1 MTTTASPALL
11 VRRDGPIATL
21 TLNRPHVRNAM
32 NYELL
37 QQMPD
42 VARQLDGDPEVRVVV
57 VRGAGEQAFAAGA
70 DISEFKERRSTPEL
84 AKHYNEVSER
94 AAASVERMQKPTIA
108 MIFGFAMGGGCQ
120 LAAVCD
126 LRFAADSAK
135 LGVPAAKLGLA
146 IGLGYSR
153 RLTQLVGP
161 GFTKEI
167 LFSGRAFS
175 AQECYDMGL
184 VNRVLP
190 AAELEEYTY
199 SVARQIAVNAPLS
212 IKSAKQSIDICL
224 TNPGLQGVDGHA
236 LFGWIFGSEDFAEG
250 TRAFLEK
257 RKPVFRGR

>member
-1 MTTTASPALL
+1 MTTTTEQVLL
-11 VRRDGPIATL
+11 VAKEGHIATV

-32 NYELL
+32 NYEML
-37 QQMPD
+37 QRFPQVVEALESDPD
-42 VARQLDGDPEVRVVV
+42 VRVVV
-57 VRGAGEQAFAAGA
+57 FRGAGEQAFAAGA

-94 AAASVERMQKPTIA
+94 AAASVEGMKKPTIA

-126 LRFAADSAK
+126 LRFAADTAK
-135 LGVPAAKLGLA
+135 MGVPAAKLGLA
-146 IGLGYSR
+146 IGLGYAR

-161 GFTKEI
+161 GYAKEI
-167 LFSGRAFS
+167 LFTGRAFT

-184 VNRVLP
+184 VNRVVP
-190 AAELEEYTY
+190 AAELESYTY
-199 SVARQIAVNAPLS
+199 TIARQIAENAPLS
-212 IKSAKQSIDICL
+212 IKSAKESIDICL
-224 TNPGLQGVDGHA
+224 TNPSLEGVDGHA
-236 LFGWIFGSEDFAEG
+236 LFGWIFGTEDFAEG